1 MCYKDSDMT
10 DAYTLHYAS
19 PRIPPGCSMARGM
32 EVLLVVLFL
41 SVGQACLWLISVSSC
56 TMVLALLTPAL
67 PPPLLHFC
75 LAPELSKILVEWQA
89 GFLNRRYL
97 PDLSLFGTRVG
108 EVWMD
113 RVMRTDE
120 LIEIDVH
127 TRVRVPLSLS
137 LSLAPYYLPSG
148 FLATSRAV
156 PWHCFLCWSAE

>member
-89 GFLNRRYL
+89 SFLNRRYL

-113 RVMRTDE
+113 KSYENR
-120 LIEIDVH
+120 
-127 TRVRVPLSLS
+127 
-137 LSLAPYYLPSG
+137 
-148 FLATSRAV
+148 
-156 PWHCFLCWSAE
+156 